1 MTMLTERIQ
10 DQLHGRSVVVVG
22 VGNRLRG
29 DDGAG
34 PAVVER
40 LAGAGRDRVI
50 DAGTTPENFLGPL
63 LERAPGVVLFVDA
76 ADLGEPPGAT
86 VLAPVAELAGRID
99 STHAPSLRLVAD
111 ILASYGIE
119 SWLLGIQP
127 ARTTPGVR
135 LHPEVA
141 AAVDTAAESIA
152 WILCREVCRG

>member
-1 MTMLTERIQ
+1 MTVLAERIQ
-10 DQLHGRSVVVVG
+10 ERLHGRSVVVVG

-34 PAVVER
+34 PCVVER
-40 LAGAGRDRVI
+40 LAGAGAEYVI
-50 DAGTTPENFLGPL
+50 DAGTTPENYLGPL

-76 ADLGEPPGAT
+76 ADLGESAGAT
-86 VLAPVAELAGRID
+86 LLAPVGELASRVD

-111 ILASYGIE
+111 ILASYGVE

-141 AAVDTAAESIA
+141 AAVDAVTEAIA
-152 WILCREVCRG
+152 WVLCHEVCRD